1 MKKWSFLSYYHLYG
15 YYLFLS
21 VIIFDDAAEAQRGG
35 RPSILPPMAHH
46 DLLERS
52 PMASELVTKEIS
64 NLTMEEISTYP
75 ISSLSMNDI
84 EKVFGSL
91 STYDL
96 TRLLLGIPHEDLIE
110 IENKLGSM
118 VFNQTINR
126 LTDANKTQVVD
137 KLSNSNVTLS

>member
-1 MKKWSFLSYYHLYG
+1 
-15 YYLFLS
+15 
-21 VIIFDDAAEAQRGG
+21 
-35 RPSILPPMAHH
+35 
-46 DLLERS
+46 
-52 PMASELVTKEIS
+52 MASELVTKEIS